1 MFLMFV
7 IPVETLFLAC
17 QSQESHISKFTIG
30 LLTLY
35 CTDLLPVFFYQF
47 GEKSNIQSG
56 FHKG

>member
-1 MFLMFV
+1 MSV

-35 CTDLLPVFFYQF
+35 CPDFMPVVL
-47 GEKSNIQSG
+47 SAW
-56 FHKG
+56 